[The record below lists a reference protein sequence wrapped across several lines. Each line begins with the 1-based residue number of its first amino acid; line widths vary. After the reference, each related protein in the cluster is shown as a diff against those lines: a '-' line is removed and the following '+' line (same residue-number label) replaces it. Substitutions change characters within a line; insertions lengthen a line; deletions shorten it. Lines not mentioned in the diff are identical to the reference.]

1 MRGGYSVGSGGGGA
15 ASFKNTIPGTERTVD
30 ATDNNPI
37 NTADPYYASVGSG
50 SGRLNGGGRGTRGRV
65 VLLVGGDATAF
76 DTTYTTHSSSYAQST
91 IDSNSHDFVVE
102 Y

>member
-1 MRGGYSVGSGGGGA
+1 MSPRPQHGPSSRRLA
-15 ASFKNTIPGTERTVD
+15 ARL
-30 ATDNNPI
+30 
-37 NTADPYYASVGSG
+37 ASAA
-50 SGRLNGGGRGTRGRV
+50 LV

-76 DTTYTTHSSSYAQST
+76 DTTYTTYAASYAQST